1 MPVFLLL
8 FLLAAATVKDD
19 AKDGPARLRSGC
31 SSDAAALT
39 TLPAGAPVTI
49 RYSIS
54 GESQP
59 CYKVSVDV
67 AGKTLEGYLPA
78 SAIGGLEDFTQSR
91 RQAVWLDAA
100 TVVESIRSSAAMPSL
115 RGGTLQGVDAVAQQA
130 VSLIDASRPQK
141 ALELLQPQ
149 LKNRRDPTL
158 LAIAGVAAW
167 RADDSKQALE
177 YWRASLEIAPIPEVE
192 KLYRQVEREAK
203 SDQSNDRLY
212 GMRVLLRYESSIIP
226 ADTARQMTAVLDQQF
241 ARISSELGCSAEERV
256 IAIVQSKEAY
266 RKSTDTAEWNG
277 GQFDGKIRVPMF
289 DPRVVDSTL
298 LRSLAHETTHAC
310 LTMLGHWPAWLQE
323 GVAQKLSGDTLN
335 TAQQR
340 KLADLARQGKL
351 PRLSNLKQDWSR
363 MDAQHAAEA
372 YALSL
377 AAVELLWND
386 SGAAG
391 VRNLLRNPDRLPQAT
406 AELDRRLGL

>member
-1 MPVFLLL
+1 MPVFLVLL
-8 FLLAAATVKDD
+8 LLAATVKED
-19 AKDGPARLRSGC
+19 AKDGPVRLRSGC
-31 SSDAAALT
+31 SSDASALT

-59 CYKVSVDV
+59 CYKISVEV

-78 SAIGGLEDFTQSR
+78 SAIGGLEDFNQAR

-100 TVVESIRSSAAMPSL
+100 TVVESIRSSAALPSL
-115 RGGTLQGVDAVAQQA
+115 RGGSLQDADGVAQQA
-130 VSLIDASRPQK
+130 VNLIDASQPQK
-141 ALELLQPQ
+141 ALKLLQPQ
-149 LKNRRDPTL
+149 LKTHRDPTL

-177 YWRASLEIAPIPEVE
+177 YWRASLDIAPIPEVE
-192 KLYRQVEREAK
+192 KLYRQVERETK
-203 SDQSNDRLY
+203 GDQSNDRLY
-212 GMRVLLRYESSIIP
+212 GMRVLLRYESSTIP

-256 IAIVQSKEAY
+256 IAIVQSKDAY

-277 GQFDGKIRVPMF
+277 GQFDGKIRVPIF
-289 DPRVVDSTL
+289 DPRIVDSTL

-335 TAQQR
+335 AVQQK
-340 KLADLARQGKL
+340 KLAELARQGKL

-377 AAVELLWND
+377 AAVELLWSD